1 MNCVSPL
8 ILHRGGFAITFTKGT
23 EGEAALIL
31 TGETFNIKGENGLI
45 EDEKKLLQARHRLE
59 EAQVRNRTK
68 ERKAR
73 TRRLIQEGAIIEKVF
88 PAAAKM
94 DLAALEDMLY
104 ERLQ

>member
-1 MNCVSPL
+1 MNCTSLL
-8 ILHRGGFAITFTKGT
+8 IPDGSGFAITFPKGAG
-23 EGEAALIL
+23 GEAALIP
-31 TGETFNIKGENGLI
+31 TGETFNIKGGNGVA

-59 EAQVRNRTK
+59 EAQARDRAK

-94 DLAALEDMLY
+94 DLTELEDMLY
-104 ERLQ
+104 ERLR